1 MKPCRM
7 ETGAWLKIRNG
18 VLPLA
23 TVAMEERWR
32 CLAMEGRLAKEVSC
46 WLPALLPAGW
56 TVALHTSATTGSVFR
71 ARLKPLARHNKT
83 DKAGLGGA
91 GCSSVGGV

>member
-1 MKPCRM
+1 MNPCRM
-7 ETGAWLKIRNG
+7 EKGAWLKIRNG

-23 TVAMEERWR
+23 SQRGEVEMS
-32 CLAMEGRLAKEVSC
+32 CHGGRLAKEVSC

-71 ARLKPLARHNKT
+71 ARLKPLARQNKT
-83 DKAGLGGA
+83 DKAGLGA
-91 GCSSVGGV
+91 GLSVGGV

>member
-1 MKPCRM
+1 
-7 ETGAWLKIRNG
+7 
-18 VLPLA
+18 
-23 TVAMEERWR
+23 
-32 CLAMEGRLAKEVSC
+32 MEGRLAKEVSC

-71 ARLKPLARHNKT
+71 ARLKPLARQNKT

-91 GCSSVGGV
+91 GRSAGGV